1 MSTTRVRISRTGP
14 LKPALLILLLTT
26 ILGCS
31 LALPQPGTQWSG
43 PRSYGSSSD
52 RTSFY
57 DRYREEQHRR
67 KVEKELRDIKRN
79 TQRTKGDK
87 LR

>member
-1 MSTTRVRISRTGP
+1 MRTALTGIGP
-14 LKPALLILLLTT
+14 LDVALLLLLTT
-26 ILGCS
+26 TSLGCS
-31 LALPQPGTQWSG
+31 LTPPLPAVPSPG
-43 PRSYGSSSD
+43 PRAYSSGTD
-52 RTSFY
+52 RPTSY

-79 TQRTKGDK
+79 TQRQKGDQ

>member
-1 MSTTRVRISRTGP
+1 MRLTGGGP
-14 LKPALLILLLTT
+14 LEVALLLSLLITT
-26 ILGCS
+26 SLGCS
-31 LALPQPGTQWSG
+31 LTPRLPAIPSSG
-43 PRSYGSSSD
+43 PRAYSSGAD
-52 RTSFY
+52 RPTFY

-79 TQRTKGDK
+79 TQRPKGDP